1 LTILQDF
8 FWGPP
13 LIHPCGCS
21 DAIDPLS
28 GVRRSTGKCNEHLR
42 HRRDPKT
49 LDAAYYARHGL
60 VGPGGEEIPTPHAD
74 ELREALG
81 PFPARGEGSPYA
93 LEIGCGPSPYLPAI
107 READWCYTGIDVSR
121 WAVRWMQDH
130 YAAAASCIGFD
141 ELGQDAACGLI
152 LAAHVLEHLPDAPAA
167 VAKCARLLAPG
178 GELWVVVPDDTDP
191 LNPDHDWFFTPATL
205 NSCLG
210 DAGLVVGRMAV
221 RRPAPPEWFIYCL
234 ARKPA

>member
-81 PFPARGEGSPYA
+81 PLPRPTGNDVAFEV
-93 LEIGCGPSPYLPAI
+93 GCGPSPYVRAI
-107 READWCYTGIDVSR
+107 RAAGWRYHAVEPSG
-121 WAVRWMQDH
+121 WAVEWMKVHPHAIPFWGD
-130 YAAAASCIGFD
+130 FD
-141 ELGQDAACGLI
+141 DIPERATFGLI

-167 VAKCARLLAPG
+167 IAKCARLLAPG
-178 GELWVVVPDDTDP
+178 GELWVVVPDDSDP
-191 LNPDHDWFFTPATL
+191 LNPDHLWMFTPATL
-205 NSCLG
+205 KACLE
-210 DAGLVVGRMAV
+210 DAGLTFDRMAV
-221 RRPAPPEWFIYCL
+221 RKHVPHEHFIYAV